1 MKYYLRIFENK
12 EFGFVIEG
20 VSRDIL
26 DTDIPISE
34 DDYTKVFNLQS
45 EGKQFKVKDTPTGD
59 RLFDYIE
66 QFTPDPIILGPT
78 PEERLAALEQ
88 LMLEVL

>member
-1 MKYYLRIFENK
+1 MKYYLRLSGSND
-12 EFGFVIEG
+12 FGFIMEG
-20 VSRDIL
+20 IHELVKG
-26 DTDIPISE
+26 DIPISE
-34 DDYTKVFNLQS
+34 SDYNKFFDLQS

-59 RLFDYIE
+59 TLFDYIE
-66 QFTPDPIILGPT
+66 QFTPDHIIMGPT